1 VAESR
6 WVGSPASVTLGI
18 AVLIDRM
25 MAGYNV
31 ISWLPSVPYARTELV
46 RAQWWWVAVFCTGL
60 VGTTVLMV
68 IRAARTQSVRAPAV
82 AYALLTLGAV
92 ATAPWGLP
100 EVPTAREPWI
110 WWLIGPSVVCAAI
123 WAGLAWGTAYGAVL
137 GFCFA
142 VFRTTSAG
150 GSADLRT
157 AISQGLFAPAAA
169 LAIAAV
175 ALGMLKAARR
185 ADDLAQAAYARE
197 GAAAMDRALAA
208 ERDQLDRLVHDD
220 VLTTLTAAAH
230 VQDGAAV
237 EATKSLASATLVKL
251 DELCYKAETDGA
263 VTLSGLVQL
272 AQTSAL
278 QVSPAVL
285 FGTALPESLDGERLP
300 AAAAEALLAST
311 REALRNAVRH
321 ARARHVAV
329 NWRAIREG
337 PLLRVSSRVEDDGAG
352 FEIGSVPADR
362 LGLRLSMAE
371 RMRDAG
377 GTCSVS
383 SEPGVG
389 TTVELAWTG
398 ASTAPNSPTRS
409 PRPRAVHALPADF
422 PVTQLMT
429 LTWLLVGVG
438 IFLGLL
444 NANRF
449 IEVAPAVLAM
459 VAMCALAAVVL
470 HAGRSLRLPTWAA
483 LSSVALIAAVA
494 GLMDFALPKDRWPD
508 AALWHFYPLQLVLVV
523 LAIRR
528 RIKIAIVGLLV
539 LTVCYGW
546 WSLRSDFGWTGL
558 VIAVFGPAVFL
569 LLAII
574 VTRRLRA
581 ITRRQDLAHQQEI
594 VAAEESAGWY
604 AARVQRSLW
613 VADLIE
619 TASTTLTRIAA
630 VDRDIP
636 VPLKTEARLLEA
648 GLREALIARNV
659 MSDELAE
666 VTDAARRRGV
676 SVTFVDSRRGP
687 VPPIV
692 GRAVTSEVR
701 AALQSSA
708 VQKVVVRLGPGPHQ
722 VTSVV
727 YQDGA
732 RTRLTTIDETGSWRS
747 EEIESSG

>member
-1 VAESR
+1 
-6 WVGSPASVTLGI
+6 VTLGI
-18 AVLIDRM
+18 ALLIDRM

-185 ADDLAQAAYARE
+185 ADDLAQTAYARE
-197 GAAAMDRALAA
+197 AAAAMDRALAA

-251 DELCYKAETDGA
+251 DELCSKAETDGA

-337 PLLRVSSRVEDDGAG
+337 PLLRLSSRVEDDGAG

-383 SEPGVG
+383 SERGVG

-398 ASTAPNSPTRS
+398 ASTAPDSPTRG
-409 PRPRAVHALPADF
+409 PRPRAMHALPADF

-483 LSSVALIAAVA
+483 LSSLALIAAVA
-494 GLMDFALPKDRWPD
+494 GLMDFTLPKDRWPD

-528 RIKIAIVGLLV
+528 RIKIAVVGLLV

-581 ITRRQDLAHQQEI
+581 IARRQDLAHQQEI

-630 VDRDIP
+630 ADRDIP

-648 GLREALIARNV
+648 GLREALVARNV

>member
-1 VAESR
+1 
-6 WVGSPASVTLGI
+6 VGSPASVTLGI
-18 AVLIDRM
+18 AVMIDRM

-31 ISWLPSVPYARTELV
+31 ISWLPSVPYARAELV

-68 IRAARTQSVRAPAV
+68 IRAARTQSVRGPAV

-123 WAGLAWGTAYGAVL
+123 WAGLAWGTAYGAVV

-197 GAAAMDRALAA
+197 AAAAMDRALAA
-208 ERDQLDRLVHDD
+208 EREDLDRLVHDD

-251 DELCYKAETDGA
+251 DELCSKAETDGA
-263 VTLSGLVQL
+263 VRLSGLVQL

-285 FGTALPESLDGERLP
+285 FGAALPESLDGEKLP

-329 NWRAIREG
+329 NWSAIREG
-337 PLLRVSSRVEDDGAG
+337 PQLRVSSRVEDDGAG
-352 FEIGSVPADR
+352 FDIGSVPADR

-398 ASTAPNSPTRS
+398 ASTAPDSPTRS
-409 PRPRAVHALPADF
+409 PRPRAMHALPADF
-422 PVTQLMT
+422 PVTQLVT

-470 HAGRSLRLPTWAA
+470 HAGTSLRLPTWAA
-483 LSSVALIAAVA
+483 VSSVALIAAVA
-494 GLMDFALPKDRWPD
+494 GLMDFALPRDRWPD

-528 RIKIAIVGLLV
+528 RIKIALVGLLV

-581 ITRRQDLAHQQEI
+581 IARRQDLAHRQEI

-619 TASTTLTRIAA
+619 TASTTLTRIATA
-630 VDRDIP
+630 DRDIP
-636 VPLKTEARLLEA
+636 VGLKTEARLLEA
-648 GLREALIARNV
+648 GMREALVARNV
-659 MSDELAE
+659 MSDELAD

-676 SVTFVDSRRGP
+676 SVTFGDSRRGP

-701 AALQSSA
+701 AALESSA

-732 RTRLTTIDETGSWRS
+732 STRLTTIDETGNWRS

>member
-1 VAESR
+1 
-6 WVGSPASVTLGI
+6 VGSPASVTLGI
-18 AVLIDRM
+18 AVMIDRM

-31 ISWLPSVPYARTELV
+31 ISWLPSVPYARAELV

-123 WAGLAWGTAYGAVL
+123 WAGLAWGTAYGAVV

-197 GAAAMDRALAA
+197 AAAAMDRALAA
-208 ERDQLDRLVHDD
+208 EREDLDRLVHDD

-230 VQDGAAV
+230 VQDGVAV

-251 DELCYKAETDGA
+251 DELCSKAETDGA
-263 VTLSGLVQL
+263 VRLSGLVQL

-285 FGTALPESLDGERLP
+285 FGAALPESLDGEKLP

-329 NWRAIREG
+329 NWSAIREG
-337 PLLRVSSRVEDDGAG
+337 PQLRVSSRVEDDGAG
-352 FEIGSVPADR
+352 FDIGSVPADR

-398 ASTAPNSPTRS
+398 ASTAPDSPTRS
-409 PRPRAVHALPADF
+409 PRPRAMHALPADF
-422 PVTQLMT
+422 PVTQLVM

-470 HAGRSLRLPTWAA
+470 HAGTSLRLPTWAA
-483 LSSVALIAAVA
+483 VSSVALIAAVA
-494 GLMDFALPKDRWPD
+494 GLMDFALPRDRWPD

-528 RIKIAIVGLLV
+528 RIKIALVGLLV

-581 ITRRQDLAHQQEI
+581 IARRQDLAHRQEI

-619 TASTTLTRIAA
+619 TASTTLTRIATA
-630 VDRDIP
+630 DRDIP
-636 VPLKTEARLLEA
+636 VGLKTEARLLEA
-648 GLREALIARNV
+648 GMREALVARNV
-659 MSDELAE
+659 MSDELAD

-701 AALQSSA
+701 AALESSA

-732 RTRLTTIDETGSWRS
+732 STRLTTIDETGNWRS

>member
-1 VAESR
+1 VAESHR
-6 WVGSPASVTLGI
+6 VESQGSVTLGI

-31 ISWLPSVPYARTELV
+31 ISWLPSVPYARAELL
-46 RAQWWWVAVFCTGL
+46 RTQWWWVAVFCTGL
-60 VGTTVLMV
+60 VSTTVLMV
-68 IRAARTQSVRAPAV
+68 VRTARVQSVRGPAV

-100 EVPTAREPWI
+100 EVPAAREPWI

-123 WAGLAWGTAYGAVL
+123 WAGLGWGTAYGAIL
-137 GFCFA
+137 GLCFA
-142 VFRTTSAG
+142 VFRSTSAG

-157 AISQGLFAPAAA
+157 AVSQAVFAPAAA

-185 ADDLAQAAYARE
+185 ADDLAQAAYTRE
-197 GAAAMDRALAA
+197 AAAAMDRALAA
-208 ERDQLDRLVHDD
+208 EREDLDRVVHDD

-230 VQDGAAV
+230 AQEPAAV

-251 DELCYKAETDGA
+251 GELCSKADTDGA

-272 AQTSAL
+272 ARTSAL
-278 QVSPAVL
+278 QVSPAVVI
-285 FGTALPESLDGERLP
+285 GVELPQSLDREKLP
-300 AAAAEALLAST
+300 SEAAEALLAST

-321 ARARHVAV
+321 AQPHHIAV
-329 NWRAIREG
+329 SWRAVREG
-337 PLLRVSSRVEDDGAG
+337 AQLRVSSRVEDDGAG
-352 FEIGSVPADR
+352 FDVTSVPADR
-362 LGLRLSMAE
+362 LGLRLSMTE

-398 ASTAPNSPTRS
+398 ASTEPDSRMRT
-409 PRPRAVHALPADF
+409 PRPPAAHALPADF
-422 PVTQLMT
+422 PVAQLVT
-429 LTWLLVGVG
+429 LTWLLVGMG

-449 IEVAPAVLAM
+449 TDMAPAVLAM
-459 VAMCALAAVVL
+459 VAMCVLAAVIL
-470 HAGRSLRLPTWAA
+470 HAGHALRLPTWAA
-483 LSSVALIAAVA
+483 VSSVALIAAVA
-494 GLMDFALPKDRWPD
+494 GLMDFALPRDRWPD

-539 LTVCYGW
+539 LAVCYAW

-558 VIAVFGPAVFL
+558 VIAIFGPAVFL
-569 LLAII
+569 LLAVI

-581 ITRRQDLAHQQEI
+581 IARRQDVARRQEI

-619 TASTTLTRIAA
+619 TASATLTKIAA
-630 VDRDIP
+630 ADRDIP
-636 VPLKTEARLLEA
+636 VAIKTEARLLEA
-648 GLREALIARNV
+648 GLREALVARNV

-701 AALQSSA
+701 AALESSA

-732 RTRLTTIDETGSWRS
+732 RTRLTTIDETGNGRS
-747 EEIESSG
+747 EEIESDG

>member
-1 VAESR
+1 ME
-6 WVGSPASVTLGI
+6 SPASVTLGI

-31 ISWLPSVPYARTELV
+31 ISWLPSVPYARAELL
-46 RAQWWWVAVFCTGL
+46 RAHWWWVAVFCTGL

-68 IRAARTQSVRAPAV
+68 VRAARTQSVRAPAV

-123 WAGLAWGTAYGAVL
+123 WGGAGLGTVYGAVL
-137 GFCFA
+137 GLCFA

-150 GSADLRT
+150 GSADFRT
-157 AISQGLFAPAAA
+157 AISQGLFAPTAA

-185 ADDLAQAAYARE
+185 PTIWLRAAFAGE
-197 GAAAMDRALAA
+197 AAAAMDRALAA
-208 ERDQLDRLVHDD
+208 EREDLDRLVHDD

-230 VQDGAAV
+230 AQDGAAV

-251 DELCYKAETDGA
+251 EELCSKAETDGA
-263 VTLSGLVQL
+263 VTLSGLVEL
-272 AQTSAL
+272 ARASAL

-285 FGTALPESLDGERLP
+285 FGAALPESLGSEKLP

-321 ARARHVAV
+321 ARPQRIAV
-329 NWRAIREG
+329 NWSAIREG

-352 FEIGSVPADR
+352 FDVESVPADR

-377 GTCSVS
+377 GTCAVS

-389 TTVELAWTG
+389 TTIELAWTG
-398 ASTAPNSPTRS
+398 ASTDPDSRTRS
-409 PRPRAVHALPADF
+409 PGPRAAHALPADF
-422 PVTQLMT
+422 PVAQLVT
-429 LTWLLVGVG
+429 LTWLLVGMG

-449 IEVAPAVLAM
+449 IDVAPAVLAM
-459 VAMCALAAVVL
+459 VAMCVLTAVVL
-470 HAGRSLRLPTWAA
+470 HAGRSLRLPTWPAV
-483 LSSVALIAAVA
+483 SSVALIAAVA
-494 GLMDFALPKDRWPD
+494 GLMDFALPRDRWPD
-508 AALWHFYPLQLVLVV
+508 AALGTFYPLQLVLVV
-523 LAIRR
+523 LVIRR
-528 RIKIAIVGLLV
+528 RIKIALVGLLV
-539 LTVCYGW
+539 LAVCYGW

-569 LLAII
+569 LLAVI

-581 ITRRQDLAHQQEI
+581 ITRRQDLSHRQEI

-613 VADLIE
+613 W
-619 TASTTLTRIAA
+619 LT
-630 VDRDIP
+630 
-636 VPLKTEARLLEA
+636 
-648 GLREALIARNV
+648 
-659 MSDELAE
+659 
-666 VTDAARRRGV
+666 
-676 SVTFVDSRRGP
+676 
-687 VPPIV
+687 
-692 GRAVTSEVR
+692 
-701 AALQSSA
+701 
-708 VQKVVVRLGPGPHQ
+708 
-722 VTSVV
+722 
-727 YQDGA
+727 
-732 RTRLTTIDETGSWRS
+732 
-747 EEIESSG
+747 

>member
-1 VAESR
+1 MAESR

-18 AVLIDRM
+18 ALLIDRM

-185 ADDLAQAAYARE
+185 ADDLAQTAYARE
-197 GAAAMDRALAA
+197 AAAAMDRALAA

-251 DELCYKAETDGA
+251 DELCSKAETDGA

-337 PLLRVSSRVEDDGAG
+337 PLLRLSSRVEDDGAG

-383 SEPGVG
+383 SERGVG

-398 ASTAPNSPTRS
+398 ASTAPDWPTRS
-409 PRPRAVHALPADF
+409 PRPRAMHALPADF

-483 LSSVALIAAVA
+483 LSSLALIAAVA

-528 RIKIAIVGLLV
+528 RIKIAVVGLLV

-581 ITRRQDLAHQQEI
+581 IARRQDLAHQQEI

-630 VDRDIP
+630 ADRDIP

-648 GLREALIARNV
+648 GLREALVARNV

>member
-1 VAESR
+1 
-6 WVGSPASVTLGI
+6 
-18 AVLIDRM
+18 
-25 MAGYNV
+25 
-31 ISWLPSVPYARTELV
+31 
-46 RAQWWWVAVFCTGL
+46 
-60 VGTTVLMV
+60 
-68 IRAARTQSVRAPAV
+68 
-82 AYALLTLGAV
+82 
-92 ATAPWGLP
+92 
-100 EVPTAREPWI
+100 
-110 WWLIGPSVVCAAI
+110 
-123 WAGLAWGTAYGAVL
+123 
-137 GFCFA
+137 
-142 VFRTTSAG
+142 
-150 GSADLRT
+150 
-157 AISQGLFAPAAA
+157 
-169 LAIAAV
+169 
-175 ALGMLKAARR
+175 
-185 ADDLAQAAYARE
+185 
-197 GAAAMDRALAA
+197 MDRALAA
-208 ERDQLDRLVHDD
+208 EREGLDRVVHDD

-230 VQDGAAV
+230 AQEPAAV

-251 DELCYKAETDGA
+251 AELCSKADTAGA
-263 VTLSGLVQL
+263 VTLRGLVQL

-278 QVSPAVL
+278 QVSPGVV
-285 FGTALPESLDGERLP
+285 FGVELPDSLGREKLP
-300 AAAAEALLAST
+300 AQAAEALLAST
-311 REALRNAVRH
+311 REALRNAVLH
-321 ARARHVAV
+321 ARPHHIAV
-329 NWRAIREG
+329 HWSAVREG
-337 PLLRVSSRVEDDGAG
+337 PQLRVCSRVEDDGAG
-352 FEIGSVPADR
+352 FDVGSVPADR
-362 LGLRLSMAE
+362 LGLRLSMTE

-383 SEPGVG
+383 SEPGMG

-398 ASTAPNSPTRS
+398 ASTDPDSRMRAPQ
-409 PRPRAVHALPADF
+409 PRAAHALPADF
-422 PVTQLMT
+422 PVAQLVT
-429 LTWLLVGVG
+429 LTWLLVGMG

-449 IEVAPAVLAM
+449 TDVAPAVLAM
-459 VAMCALAAVVL
+459 GAMCILAAVIL

-483 LSSVALIAAVA
+483 VSSLALIAAVA
-494 GLMDFALPKDRWPD
+494 GLMDFALPRDRWPD

-539 LTVCYGW
+539 LGVCYGW

-569 LLAII
+569 LLAVI

-581 ITRRQDLAHQQEI
+581 IARRQDLSRRQEI

-619 TASTTLTRIAA
+619 TASATLTKIAA
-630 VDRDIP
+630 ADRAIP
-636 VPLKTEARLLEA
+636 VALQAEARLLEA
-648 GLREALIARNV
+648 GMREALIARNV
-659 MSDELAE
+659 MSDELAD

-701 AALQSSA
+701 AALESSA

-732 RTRLTTIDETGSWRS
+732 RTRLTTIDETGNGRS
-747 EEIESSG
+747 EEIESGG

>member
-1 VAESR
+1 
-6 WVGSPASVTLGI
+6 VGSPASVTLGI
-18 AVLIDRM
+18 AVMIDRM

-31 ISWLPSVPYARTELV
+31 ISWLPSVPYARAELV

-123 WAGLAWGTAYGAVL
+123 WAGLAWGTAYGAVV

-197 GAAAMDRALAA
+197 AAAAMDRALAA
-208 ERDQLDRLVHDD
+208 EREDLDRLVHDD

-230 VQDGAAV
+230 VQDGVAV

-251 DELCYKAETDGA
+251 DELCSKAETDGA
-263 VTLSGLVQL
+263 VRLSGLVQL

-285 FGTALPESLDGERLP
+285 FGAALPESLDGEKLP

-329 NWRAIREG
+329 NWSAIREG
-337 PLLRVSSRVEDDGAG
+337 PQLRVSSRVEDDGAG
-352 FEIGSVPADR
+352 FDIGSVPADR

-398 ASTAPNSPTRS
+398 ASTAPDSPTRS
-409 PRPRAVHALPADF
+409 PRPRAMHALPADF
-422 PVTQLMT
+422 PVTQLVT

-470 HAGRSLRLPTWAA
+470 HAGTSLRLPTWAA
-483 LSSVALIAAVA
+483 VSSVALIAAVA
-494 GLMDFALPKDRWPD
+494 GLMDFALPRDRWPD

-528 RIKIAIVGLLV
+528 RIKIALVGLLV

-581 ITRRQDLAHQQEI
+581 IARRQDLAHRQEI

-619 TASTTLTRIAA
+619 TASTTLTRIATA
-630 VDRDIP
+630 DRDIP
-636 VPLKTEARLLEA
+636 VGLKTEARLLEA
-648 GLREALIARNV
+648 GMREALVARNV
-659 MSDELAE
+659 MSDELAD

-701 AALQSSA
+701 AALESSA

-732 RTRLTTIDETGSWRS
+732 STRLTTIDETGNWRS

>member
-1 VAESR
+1 
-6 WVGSPASVTLGI
+6 VGSPASVTLGI
-18 AVLIDRM
+18 AVMIDRM

-31 ISWLPSVPYARTELV
+31 ISWLPSVPYARAELV

-68 IRAARTQSVRAPAV
+68 IRAARTQSVRGPAV

-123 WAGLAWGTAYGAVL
+123 WAGLAWGTAYGAVV

-197 GAAAMDRALAA
+197 AAAAMDRALAA
-208 ERDQLDRLVHDD
+208 EREDLDRLVHDD

-230 VQDGAAV
+230 VQDGVAV

-251 DELCYKAETDGA
+251 DELCSKAETDGA
-263 VTLSGLVQL
+263 VRLSGLVQL

-285 FGTALPESLDGERLP
+285 FGAALPESLDGEKLP

-329 NWRAIREG
+329 NWSAIREG
-337 PLLRVSSRVEDDGAG
+337 PQLRVSSRVEDDGAG
-352 FEIGSVPADR
+352 FDIGSVPADR

-398 ASTAPNSPTRS
+398 ASTAPDSPTRS
-409 PRPRAVHALPADF
+409 PRPRAMHALPADF
-422 PVTQLMT
+422 PVTQLVM

-470 HAGRSLRLPTWAA
+470 HAGTSLRLPTWAA
-483 LSSVALIAAVA
+483 VSSVALIAAVA
-494 GLMDFALPKDRWPD
+494 GLMDFALPRDRWPD

-528 RIKIAIVGLLV
+528 RIKIALVGLLV

-581 ITRRQDLAHQQEI
+581 IARRQDLAHRQEI

-619 TASTTLTRIAA
+619 TASTTLTRIATA
-630 VDRDIP
+630 DRDIP
-636 VPLKTEARLLEA
+636 VGLKTEARLLEA
-648 GLREALIARNV
+648 GMREALVARNV
-659 MSDELAE
+659 MSDELAD

-701 AALQSSA
+701 AALESSA

-732 RTRLTTIDETGSWRS
+732 STRLTTIDETGNWRS

>member
-1 VAESR
+1 
-6 WVGSPASVTLGI
+6 
-18 AVLIDRM
+18 M

-31 ISWLPSVPYARTELV
+31 ISWLPSVPYARTKLV

-68 IRAARTQSVRAPAV
+68 IRAARSQSVRAPAV
-82 AYALLTLGAV
+82 AYALLTLAAV

-185 ADDLAQAAYARE
+185 ADDLAQTAYARE
-197 GAAAMDRALAA
+197 AAAAMDR
-208 ERDQLDRLVHDD
+208 
-220 VLTTLTAAAH
+220 TAAAH

-251 DELCYKAETDGA
+251 DELCSKAETDGA

-337 PLLRVSSRVEDDGAG
+337 PLLRLSSRVEDDGAG

-383 SEPGVG
+383 SERGVG

-398 ASTAPNSPTRS
+398 ASTAPDSPTRS
-409 PRPRAVHALPADF
+409 PRPRAMHALPADF

-483 LSSVALIAAVA
+483 LSSLALIAAVA

-523 LAIRR
+523 LVIRR

-539 LTVCYGW
+539 LAVCYGW
-546 WSLRSDFGWTGL
+546 WSLRSAFGWTGL

-569 LLAII
+569 LLAVI

-581 ITRRQDLAHQQEI
+581 IARRQDLSRGQEI
-594 VAAEESAGWY
+594 VAAEE
-604 AARVQRSLW
+604 
-613 VADLIE
+613 
-619 TASTTLTRIAA
+619 
-630 VDRDIP
+630 
-636 VPLKTEARLLEA
+636 
-648 GLREALIARNV
+648 
-659 MSDELAE
+659 
-666 VTDAARRRGV
+666 
-676 SVTFVDSRRGP
+676 
-687 VPPIV
+687 
-692 GRAVTSEVR
+692 
-701 AALQSSA
+701 
-708 VQKVVVRLGPGPHQ
+708 
-722 VTSVV
+722 
-727 YQDGA
+727 
-732 RTRLTTIDETGSWRS
+732 
-747 EEIESSG
+747 

>member
-1 VAESR
+1 
-6 WVGSPASVTLGI
+6 VGSPASVTLGI
-18 AVLIDRM
+18 AVMIDRM

-31 ISWLPSVPYARTELV
+31 ISWLPSVPYARAELV

-68 IRAARTQSVRAPAV
+68 IRAARTQSVRGPAV

-123 WAGLAWGTAYGAVL
+123 WAGLAWGTAYGAVV

-197 GAAAMDRALAA
+197 AAAAMDRALAA
-208 ERDQLDRLVHDD
+208 EREDLDRLVHDD

-251 DELCYKAETDGA
+251 EELCSKAEADGA

-285 FGTALPESLDGERLP
+285 FGAALPESLDGEKLP

-329 NWRAIREG
+329 NWSAIREG
-337 PLLRVSSRVEDDGAG
+337 PQLRVSSRVEDDGAG
-352 FEIGSVPADR
+352 FDIGSVPADR

-398 ASTAPNSPTRS
+398 ASTAPDSPTRS
-409 PRPRAVHALPADF
+409 PRPRAMHALPADF
-422 PVTQLMT
+422 PVTQLVT

-470 HAGRSLRLPTWAA
+470 HAGTSLRLPTWAA
-483 LSSVALIAAVA
+483 VSSVALIAAVA
-494 GLMDFALPKDRWPD
+494 GLMDFALPRDRWPD

-528 RIKIAIVGLLV
+528 RIKIALVGLLV

-581 ITRRQDLAHQQEI
+581 IARRQDLAHRQEI

-619 TASTTLTRIAA
+619 TASTTLTRIATA
-630 VDRDIP
+630 DRDIP
-636 VPLKTEARLLEA
+636 VGLKTEARLLEA
-648 GLREALIARNV
+648 GMREALVARNV
-659 MSDELAE
+659 MSDELAD

-701 AALQSSA
+701 AALESSA

-732 RTRLTTIDETGSWRS
+732 STRLTTIDETGNWRS

>member
-1 VAESR
+1 
-6 WVGSPASVTLGI
+6 VGSPASVTLGI
-18 AVLIDRM
+18 AVMIDRM

-31 ISWLPSVPYARTELV
+31 ISWLPSIPYARAELV

-68 IRAARTQSVRAPAV
+68 IRAARTQSVRGPAV

-123 WAGLAWGTAYGAVL
+123 WAGLAWGTAYGAVV

-197 GAAAMDRALAA
+197 AAAAMDRALAA
-208 ERDQLDRLVHDD
+208 EREDLDRLVHDD

-230 VQDGAAV
+230 VQDGVAV

-251 DELCYKAETDGA
+251 DELCSKAETDGA
-263 VTLSGLVQL
+263 VRLSGLVQL

-285 FGTALPESLDGERLP
+285 FGAALPESLDGEKLP

-329 NWRAIREG
+329 NWSAIREG
-337 PLLRVSSRVEDDGAG
+337 AQLRVSSRVGDDGAG
-352 FEIGSVPADR
+352 FDIGSVPADR

-398 ASTAPNSPTRS
+398 ASTAPDSPTRS
-409 PRPRAVHALPADF
+409 PRPRAMHALPADF
-422 PVTQLMT
+422 PVTQLVM

-470 HAGRSLRLPTWAA
+470 HAGTSLRLPTWAA
-483 LSSVALIAAVA
+483 VSSVALIAAVA
-494 GLMDFALPKDRWPD
+494 GLMDFALPRDRWPD

-528 RIKIAIVGLLV
+528 RIKIALVGLLV

-581 ITRRQDLAHQQEI
+581 IARRQDLAHRQEI

-619 TASTTLTRIAA
+619 TASTTLTRIATA
-630 VDRDIP
+630 DRDIP
-636 VPLKTEARLLEA
+636 VGLKTEARLLEA
-648 GLREALIARNV
+648 GMREALVARNV
-659 MSDELAE
+659 MSDELAD

-701 AALQSSA
+701 AALESSA

-732 RTRLTTIDETGSWRS
+732 STRLTTIDETGNWRS